1 MEDNKPKF
9 NFWQKFQKYMNQ
21 EKKDL
26 SSPFTFD
33 GTLDKSFF
41 TNPRKFIG
49 VKGDIIPDSEWEKT
63 YPYDFGNPDN
73 PYNPANRYTLE
84 EPLQDRGNVDF
95 KNMRLL
101 SRDKRLLPK
110 EDVLPESNTI
120 EDQTVPIEQQ
130 IQQKLPE
137 VEPLQTD
144 INTFQDIPAKTIKT
158 GYQAP
163 LQKPEEEKEEDPFG
177 INSLDISLPEE
188 YNNQRDIKYPQLDS
202 RQLDWMGIVPY
213 YEYSQEDYD
222 KHNKQESFKI
232 QERPMESVGGIEIPL
247 LEEPKKESTKTQYQF
262 DQVLSP
268 EKAPLRQWDDLRAEY
283 QNTLID
289 NSVIF
294 KDLDLEEEETTPN
307 RPSLNEMILAQKPA
321 IEALQ
326 ASTPDPKVVAGV
338 ANAQDP
344 SNPTS
349 VAKAMSENN
358 VSETAQNIIET
369 TPQVGQTPAQN
380 VAAEQSSTQNNN
392 TQIAPKSTN
401 TQVWLE
407 NLGIIDNP
415 MIEKPSATL
424 NEETVIKGTEAP
436 EKTPFSEKFDN
447 STFGKH
453 NALWNAG
460 LDGLNQAS
468 DLILGEKRGYD
479 GTYGN
484 LTRGL
489 DTTYNAV
496 EDFAGNFGAV
506 GKTIQLVMKANKL
519 LGGIAN
525 KAGAGTDGLTATD
538 AVLNSSFLALTPF
551 GLVNGIGSPT
561 TDTFRKNTE
570 AFAQVGQGFGGIDDL
585 TSDVSNYAGK
595 KVGNFSMG
603 AFNDFQSYIQYAKGL
618 QRNLEKVAQ
627 NTQDKQ
633 DILNY
638 MSPMIGSRYE
648 FETSGGLNPGIVHR
662 GKEGMVLRPM
672 DQLANYAKQVNPRW
686 VQRLSEPRMT
696 VKIKDGEYS
705 HILKWVTDGEG
716 NAIVYPEIQ
725 EVNGELRHLGK
736 SAYKEAL
743 RSGNYLIM
751 SPEEAEMF
759 TTYYKEQWPD
769 YFNSVSNTKIKP
781 IIPEV
786 VPTRISSTIPEY
798 AEQVI
803 NPIPPNYEEEIIEFK
818 QGGSFNII
826 PDGALHAN
834 LHHMDNMDITRK
846 GIPVVSIGEDGNLEQ
861 QAEIE
866 REEVIFRLEV
876 TKKLESLMKDY
887 EADYFTQEEKDWF
900 AIQAGKLLVYELL
913 ENTVDNTGILK

>member
-9 NFWQKFQKYMNQ
+9 NFWQILQKYTNQ

-26 SSPFTFD
+26 SNPFAFD

-41 TNPRKFIG
+41 
-49 VKGDIIPDSEWEKT
+49 
-63 YPYDFGNPDN
+63 
-73 PYNPANRYTLE
+73 
-84 EPLQDRGNVDF
+84 
-95 KNMRLL
+95 
-101 SRDKRLLPK
+101 
-110 EDVLPESNTI
+110 
-120 EDQTVPIEQQ
+120 
-130 IQQKLPE
+130 
-137 VEPLQTD
+137 
-144 INTFQDIPAKTIKT
+144 
-158 GYQAP
+158 
-163 LQKPEEEKEEDPFG
+163 
-177 INSLDISLPEE
+177 NSLNPE
-188 YNNQRDIKYPQLDS
+188 I
-202 RQLDWMGIVPY
+202 I
-213 YEYSQEDYD
+213 
-222 KHNKQESFKI
+222 
-232 QERPMESVGGIEIPL
+232 
-247 LEEPKKESTKTQYQF
+247 
-262 DQVLSP
+262 
-268 EKAPLRQWDDLRAEY
+268 
-283 QNTLID
+283 
-289 NSVIF
+289 
-294 KDLDLEEEETTPN
+294 
-307 RPSLNEMILAQKPA
+307 
-321 IEALQ
+321 
-326 ASTPDPKVVAGV
+326 AGV

-344 SNPTS
+344 SNPNS
-349 VAKAMSENN
+349 VAKAISESN
-358 VSETAQNIIET
+358 VTGTAQNIVENGSQAGQSYTQNID
-369 TPQVGQTPAQN
+369 VGQNQTPIVQN
-380 VAAEQSSTQNNN
+380 QSEIRPIQNNN
-392 TQIAPKSTN
+392 TQVVPKSTN
-401 TQVWLE
+401 NQVWLV
-407 NLGIIDNP
+407 DNP
-415 MIEKPSATL
+415 TIEKPSVTL
-424 NEETVIKGTEAP
+424 NQETLIKGTVEKPQTTISQESLKAPDLPEGISIKGTLIKGTEPP

-453 NALWNAG
+453 NALWNTG

-479 GTYGN
+479 GKYGN

-489 DTTYNAV
+489 DATYDAV
-496 EDFAGNFGAV
+496 EDLAGNLGPI
-506 GKTIQLVMKANKL
+506 GKTVQLAMKANKL

-525 KAGAGTDGLTATD
+525 KVGAGTDGLTATD

-551 GLVNGIGSPT
+551 GLANGIGSPT
-561 TDTFRKNTE
+561 TDTFRKNNE

-603 AFNDFQSYIQYAKGL
+603 AYNDFQSYIRYAKEL
-618 QRNLEKVAQ
+618 QRNMEGIAQ

-648 FETSGGLNPGIVHR
+648 FETSGGLNPGAIHR

-672 DQLANYAKQVNPRW
+672 DQLINYAKKVNPRW

-696 VKIKDGEYS
+696 IKIKDLNGKDVEYS
-705 HILKWVTDGEG
+705 HILKWATDGED

-725 EVNGELRHLGK
+725 EINGELRHLGK
-736 SAYKEAL
+736 SAYREAL

-751 SPEEAEMF
+751 SPEEAEVF
-759 TTYYKEQWPD
+759 TTYYKEYWPD
-769 YFNSVSNTKIKP
+769 YFNSISNTKIKP
-781 IIPEV
+781 IIPEIL
-786 VPTRISSTIPEY
+786 PTRVSSTIPEY
-798 AEQVI
+798 EEQVI

-834 LHHMDNMDITRK
+834 LHHMDNMDITKK

-876 TKKLESLMKDY
+876 TKKLEALMKDY

>member
-9 NFWQKFQKYMNQ
+9 NFWQMLQKYTNQ

-26 SSPFTFD
+26 SNPFAFD

-41 TNPRKFIG
+41 TNPRKFTGI
-49 VKGDIIPDSEWEKT
+49 KGDIISDSEWEKT
-63 YPYDFGNPDN
+63 PPYDFGNPDN
-73 PYNPANRYTLE
+73 PYNPANRYTLK
-84 EPLQDRGNVDF
+84 EPLQEREDVDF

-110 EDVLPESNTI
+110 KDVLSES
-120 EDQTVPIEQQ
+120 ES
-130 IQQKLPE
+130 
-137 VEPLQTD
+137 
-144 INTFQDIPAKTIKT
+144 NTFQDTSNS
-158 GYQAP
+158 
-163 LQKPEEEKEEDPFG
+163 LQMLGEDPFG

-188 YNNQRDIKYPQLDS
+188 YNNQRDINYPRLNS
-202 RQLDWMGIVPY
+202 RQLDWMGKVPY

-222 KHNKQESFKI
+222 KHNKQESFEI
-232 QERPMESVGGIEIPL
+232 QERPMDGIEFSLP
-247 LEEPKKESTKTQYQF
+247 EGPKKELAQKQQQF
-262 DQVLSP
+262 EQNFSS
-268 EKAPLRQWDDLRAEY
+268 EGAPLKQQDDLRVAY
-283 QNTLID
+283 QKTLSD
-289 NSVIF
+289 NSASSENF
-294 KDLDLEEEETTPN
+294 DSDKTTTS
-307 RPSLNEMILAQKPA
+307 RPSLNEMIVFDAKKLAGLMTSQ
-321 IEALQ
+321 
-326 ASTPDPKVVAGV
+326 
-338 ANAQDP
+338 
-344 SNPTS
+344 NPTDSSS
-349 VAKAMSENN
+349 VAKAMSKNDVGGTASSIIENN
-358 VSETAQNIIET
+358 LQVMQDQITTTGQGQVPIGQGSTTNPVQN
-369 TPQVGQTPAQN
+369 QTPVVQN
-380 VAAEQSSTQNNN
+380 QSGTQSTQKV
-392 TQIAPKSTN
+392 APYSTN

-407 NLGIIDNP
+407 NLGIVDNP
-415 MIEKPSATL
+415 TIEKPSATL
-424 NEETVIKGTEAP
+424 NEETLIKETEASIKGTEPP

-453 NALWNAG
+453 NALWNTG

-479 GTYGN
+479 GKYGN

-489 DTTYNAV
+489 DATYDAV
-496 EDFAGNFGAV
+496 EDFAGNFGAI
-506 GKTIQLVMKANKL
+506 GKTVQLAMKANKL

-525 KAGAGTDGLTATD
+525 KVGAGTDGLTATD

-551 GLVNGIGSPT
+551 GLANGIGSPT
-561 TDTFRKNTE
+561 TDTFRKNNE

-603 AFNDFQSYIQYAKGL
+603 AYNDFQSYIRYAKEL
-618 QRNLEKVAQ
+618 QRNMEGIAQ

-648 FETSGGLNPGIVHR
+648 FETSGGLNPGVVHR

-672 DQLANYAKQVNPRW
+672 DQLINYAKKVNPRW

-696 VKIKDGEYS
+696 IKIKDLNGKDVEYS
-705 HILKWVTDGEG
+705 HSLKWATDGED

-725 EVNGELRHLGK
+725 EINGELRHLGK
-736 SAYKEAL
+736 SAYREAL

-751 SPEEAEMF
+751 SPEEAEVF
-759 TTYYKEQWPD
+759 TTYYKEYWPE
-769 YFNSVSNTKIKP
+769 YFNSISNTKIKP

-798 AEQVI
+798 VEQVI

-876 TKKLESLMKDY
+876 TKKLEALMKDY
-887 EADYFTQEEKDWF
+887 EADYFSQEEKDWF

>member
-9 NFWQKFQKYMNQ
+9 NFWQILQKYTNQ

-26 SSPFTFD
+26 SNPFAFD

-41 TNPRKFIG
+41 TNPRKFTG
-49 VKGDIIPDSEWEKT
+49 VEGDIIPDSEWEKT
-63 YPYDFGNPDN
+63 PPYDFGNPDN
-73 PYNPANRYTLE
+73 PYNPANRYTLK
-84 EPLQDRGNVDF
+84 EPLQERGDVDF

-110 EDVLPESNTI
+110 KDALSESESNTF
-120 EDQTVPIEQQ
+120 QNTSNS
-130 IQQKLPE
+130 
-137 VEPLQTD
+137 LQML
-144 INTFQDIPAKTIKT
+144 
-158 GYQAP
+158 G
-163 LQKPEEEKEEDPFG
+163 EDPFG

-188 YNNQRDIKYPQLDS
+188 SGQ
-202 RQLDWMGIVPY
+202 
-213 YEYSQEDYD
+213 EYAQ
-222 KHNKQESFKI
+222 KQ
-232 QERPMESVGGIEIPL
+232 Q
-247 LEEPKKESTKTQYQF
+247 QF
-262 DQVLSP
+262 EQNFSS
-268 EKAPLRQWDDLRAEY
+268 EGAPLKQQDDLRVAY
-283 QNTLID
+283 QKTLSD
-289 NSVIF
+289 NSASSENF
-294 KDLDLEEEETTPN
+294 DSDKTTTS
-307 RPSLNEMILAQKPA
+307 RPSLNEMIVFDAKKLAGLMTSQ
-321 IEALQ
+321 
-326 ASTPDPKVVAGV
+326 
-338 ANAQDP
+338 
-344 SNPTS
+344 NPTDSSS
-349 VAKAMSENN
+349 VAKAMSKNDVGGTASSIIENN
-358 VSETAQNIIET
+358 LQVMQDQITTTGQGQVPIGQGSTTNPVQNQTPVVQNQSETQ
-369 TPQVGQTPAQN
+369 
-380 VAAEQSSTQNNN
+380 STQKV
-392 TQIAPKSTN
+392 APYSTN

-407 NLGIIDNP
+407 NLGIVDNP
-415 MIEKPSATL
+415 TIEKPSATL
-424 NEETVIKGTEAP
+424 NEETLIKETETSIKGTEPP

-453 NALWNAG
+453 NALWNTG

-479 GTYGN
+479 GKYGN

-489 DTTYNAV
+489 DATYDAV
-496 EDFAGNFGAV
+496 EDFAGNFGAI
-506 GKTIQLVMKANKL
+506 GKTVQLAMKANKL

-525 KAGAGTDGLTATD
+525 KVGAGTDGLTATD

-551 GLVNGIGSPT
+551 GLANGIGSPT
-561 TDTFRKNTE
+561 TDTFRKNNE

-603 AFNDFQSYIQYAKGL
+603 AYNDFQSYIRYAKEL
-618 QRNLEKVAQ
+618 QRNMEGIAQ

-648 FETSGGLNPGIVHR
+648 FETSGGLNPGVVHR

-672 DQLANYAKQVNPRW
+672 DQLINYAKKVNPRW

-696 VKIKDGEYS
+696 IKIKDLNGKDVEYS
-705 HILKWVTDGEG
+705 HSLKWATDGED

-725 EVNGELRHLGK
+725 EINGELRHLGK
-736 SAYKEAL
+736 SAYREAL
-743 RSGNYLIM
+743 RSGNYLMM
-751 SPEEAEMF
+751 SPEEAEVF
-759 TTYYKEQWPD
+759 TTYYKEYWPE
-769 YFNSVSNTKIKP
+769 YFNSISNTKIKP

-786 VPTRISSTIPEY
+786 VPTRISSAIPEY
-798 AEQVI
+798 VKQVI
-803 NPIPPNYEEEIIEFK
+803 NPISPNYEEEIIEFK

-876 TKKLESLMKDY
+876 TKKLEALMKDY